1 MFCSQC
7 GAPMGDNDK
16 FCGVCGAPNTEVP
29 HASAGSVPQ
38 GQPQPQPFVAPQ
50 PAMNVPKGCMAQAF
64 NDMLK
69 VPGALVRV
77 CQIAFLPALI
87 CVVSVLVL
95 FIPVIGGI
103 AAAIGFLLAYV
114 ASVCGAGFAIEWGR
128 DLSLKD
134 DNGMER
140 PLLRSTSFGLGI
152 FSSVITGVLEFVAII
167 PVIGVIFSAIESVVI
182 GAVGSYY
189 YSGSS
194 GLEAAL
200 FGSMGLLVFAVIVS
214 VVLGIF
220 FKMFGDAAVMHFAVV
235 GRVESAFSLEKVW
248 KSYKA
253 NLGKLFC
260 ASILPEFLTGI
271 VSHIITWIFT
281 AIFGAIATFGMYSYY
296 YRPTGL
302 EAIIEGGGIT
312 LILFLMII
320 AFVTVFLT
328 VFGKMLKYRA
338 VGYWA
343 ARHASEWADEDADD
357 VLTFVLPGE
366 KKPAPAGSIPRPPLV
381 LPLRLPLPRHPRLHL
396 LRHLPLNPYRRPR
409 RRLRNPIGMPLPR
422 RRMSRAIILL
432 PKTIKPNSRS
442 RRTGKLSP
450 WCLFLLRKQENAREN
465 DCSKISRKL
474 VNVAQQRRGYC

>member
-1 MFCSQC
+1 MLPKTSFAIQVIRSRYEGMISMFCSQC

-16 FCGVCGAPNTEVP
+16 FCGVCGAPNTEVK
-29 HASAGSVPQ
+29 AAGPAPQAQPQPQ

-50 PAMNVPKGCMAQAF
+50 PAMNVPKGCMVQAF
-64 NDMLK
+64 NDMIK

-152 FSSVITGVLEFVAII
+152 FSSVITNVLGFVAII
-167 PVIGVIFSAIESVVI
+167 PVIGVVFSVLESAVI

-189 YSGSS
+189 YFGSS
-194 GLEAAL
+194 VLEGAL
-200 FGSMGLLVFAVIVS
+200 IGSMGLLVFAMIVS
-214 VVLGIF
+214 AVLGIF
-220 FKMFGDAAVMHFAVV
+220 FKMFGDAAVMHFAVA

-271 VSHIITWIFT
+271 VSNIIT
-281 AIFGAIATFGMYSYY
+281 
-296 YRPTGL
+296 
-302 EAIIEGGGIT
+302 
-312 LILFLMII
+312 
-320 AFVTVFLT
+320 
-328 VFGKMLKYRA
+328 
-338 VGYWA
+338 
-343 ARHASEWADEDADD
+343 
-357 VLTFVLPGE
+357 
-366 KKPAPAGSIPRPPLV
+366 
-381 LPLRLPLPRHPRLHL
+381 
-396 LRHLPLNPYRRPR
+396 
-409 RRLRNPIGMPLPR
+409 
-422 RRMSRAIILL
+422 
-432 PKTIKPNSRS
+432 
-442 RRTGKLSP
+442 
-450 WCLFLLRKQENAREN
+450 
-465 DCSKISRKL
+465 
-474 VNVAQQRRGYC
+474 